1 LEKRDISRR
10 KITARD
16 ISRMTTSI
24 EDYYTW
30 NVTAPAVLSAI
41 LWLVVLVLLL
51 ILLPCTKG
59 IPHIL
64 VEILQLGL
72 SDILDDGGK
81 IDNSK
86 VNILAVKLLAGVII
100 PLTVATIFFSFW
112 NVWLVEEEVT
122 GACLPNFDCYP
133 MLDGHLLQHLP
144 VDNCTQFADGSMFM
158 QLQNTT
164 AAVLN
169 ETQIA
174 DMARQ
179 IQYECYR
186 FVFNYAEGIGA
197 AGGVLFFTAVFSKL
211 YFSILVAIITTEGR
225 RYLRLGLL
233 VSVWVF
239 AAVVWI
245 LFVVVNSAT
254 PVIRAAVFHT
264 DTDTIQFFLYAVNFA
279 AVVVGGY
286 VVSIGII
293 AAA

>member
-197 AGGVLFFTAVFSKL
+197 AGGVLFFTAFLSKV
-211 YFSILVAIITTEGR
+211 YFAVLVTLITADINAC
-225 RYLRLGLL
+225 LQVGLL
-233 VSVWVF
+233 IFFWIL
-239 AAVVWI
+239 AAVLAI
-245 LFVVVNSAT
+245 LFVVLNAT
-254 PVIRAAVFHT
+254 IPFIREALFQTNT
-264 DTDTIQFFLYAVNFA
+264 DIIQFSLYAINFV

-286 VVSIGII
+286 IVSAGV
-293 AAA
+293 AFA